1 MAVSTIDPNGL
12 NVGQFGNRNLILNG
26 SMAVAQRAT
35 SVTGVS
41 STGYHT
47 CDRYRAAFGRSEYV
61 CTVSQDTSAPSGFAN
76 SYKIA
81 TTTSESALSAG
92 DQINISQ
99 RLEGQNSQNIA
110 KGTSDAKQLTLSFW
124 VKSSIATTWTSDLYD
139 YDNTRHCSKTYTTDV
154 ANTWEYKTIT
164 FPADTT
170 GAFGNDNG
178 ASLFVRFWL
187 DAGTDFTSGT
197 QATAWAGAANVNTVY
212 AATGFMTTAN
222 STWQITGLQLE
233 VGDTPTPFEHT
244 SFGDQL
250 QKCQRYLYAINAKG
264 HPSSTSDAY
273 ARFISFGQGANASI
287 WFPQYPVQMRAL
299 PSLIATNVSS
309 STFQM
314 FNYNAQTS
322 VSLTGISQAE
332 GSQTTGQVVFT
343 TASGISAGD
352 TVSLRWNLSPNASFQ
367 FDAEL

>member
-12 NVGQFGNRNLILNG
+12 NVGQFGNRNMVLNG

-41 STGYHT
+41 SAGYHT
-47 CDRYRAAFGRSEYV
+47 CDRYRAAFTRAEYV

-99 RLEGQNSQNIA
+99 RFEGQNLQSIA

-124 VKSSIATTWTSDLYD
+124 VKSSIATTWTSNLYD
-139 YDNTRHCSKTYTTDV
+139 ADNTRHCSKTYTTDV

-178 ASLFVRFWL
+178 GSLYLRWFL
-187 DAGTDFTSGT
+187 DAGTDWTSGT
-197 QATAWAGAANVNTVY
+197 QATAWAGQDNANTVY

-222 STWQITGLQLE
+222 STWQITGVQIE
-233 VGDTPTPFEHT
+233 VGDTATPFEHR
-244 SFGDQL
+244 SYGDEL
-250 QKCQRYLYAINAKG
+250 QKCQRYFFKLEGVHNARCG
-264 HPSSTSDAY
+264 IGGYVVGSTE
-273 ARFISFGQGANASI
+273 ARFDFIL
-287 WFPQYPVQMRAL
+287 PVSMRAVPTL
-299 PSLIATNVSS
+299 SGSGTASFDASTDSADFTITNMVINSPPAGTITGLGLQIATSGMVAGQAGGLRLRSAGS
-309 STFQM
+309 
-314 FNYNAQTS
+314 
-322 VSLTGISQAE
+322 SLTLDS
-332 GSQTTGQVVFT
+332 
-343 TASGISAGD
+343 
-352 TVSLRWNLSPNASFQ
+352 
-367 FDAEL
+367 EL